1 MNLSG
6 VNLGQTQNNQ
16 SKQPLVIQ
24 QGQVLHGKINKLY
37 SDQQAEITI
46 GGQKMMAKLE
56 TSMQAGNTHFFQ
68 VSATEPELTLKM
80 VSGPIDARSS
90 VAEQTK
96 QLLDTMKIP
105 QSKEMQQLVSQ
116 LIKNE
121 IPFNKEQLMAAEQML
136 KGVKGGERAQ
146 TIEALQKIIELKLP
160 ITTDTVQAVIQGGKK
175 DGMLNLLS
183 TIEATIRA
191 DQSMPPALKAQVLAQ
206 LAKLQAPLSE
216 QTGMALLG
224 KILQARVGSSSEV
237 QQIMQQVG
245 ILQKQNNQSLSNQIF
260 AQMKPD
266 LNDSIKQLLTQNLT
280 SKSTLQNLSQQ
291 IIQHPNLSPE
301 SSKSI
306 QQAITRMTLA
316 PTVAHQ
322 TQLIQEVTTQLGQ
335 TKDSIAQLFAQLK
348 TRGQNEKAI
357 IQQLATKIAAS
368 DELTLPQKQNIIH
381 QLGQV
386 NENSVKTAFQATL
399 TAFSEQVGRTGST
412 QAMAQIGQLLGV
424 SGDEQSKLFQ
434 QLTTAFQKSASPQ
447 LQQVVQQIEMQ
458 QLQQLTGNS
467 VHAAIK
473 NTLQSLGLSLEA
485 QIAQDPTQNKLADS
499 LKSLMHAVIQDQ
511 SSSATKGMAEQ
522 FIARMNGQQLLS
534 AENGPQQQIIMQ
546 VPLQFLGKRTE
557 ATLQWT
563 GNKNKNGK
571 IDSNF
576 ARIMFYLQLENLHE
590 TVIDMQVQSRVVNLN
605 IFTEENGIKELI
617 SPLKEVLKVNLEKH
631 DYQLSGVF
639 FKKFAQQTDSV
650 KQQVEKKANAK
661 DGGLDFRI

>member
-37 SDQQAEITI
+37 PDQQAEITI

-146 TIEALQKIIELKLP
+146 TIEVLQKIIELKLP

-224 KILQARVGSSSEV
+224 KILQAKVGSSSEV

-266 LNDSIKQLLTQNLT
+266 LNNSIKQLLTQNLT

>member
-1 MNLSG
+1 M
-6 VNLGQTQNNQ
+6 NLGQVQKNQ
-16 SKQPLVIQ
+16 SNQPLVIQ

-37 SDQQAEITI
+37 PDQQAEITI

-80 VSGPIDARSS
+80 VSGPIDAKSS

-121 IPFNKEQLMAAEQML
+121 IPFNKEQLVAAEQML

-183 TIEATIRA
+183 TIEAAIRA
-191 DQSMPPALKAQVLAQ
+191 DQSMTPALKSQVLAQ

-224 KILQARVGSSSEV
+224 KILQAKVGSSSEV

-316 PTVAHQ
+316 PTAEHQ
-322 TQLIQEVTTQLGQ
+322 TQLIKEVSTQLSQ
-335 TKDSIAQLFAQLK
+335 TKETIAQLFAQLK
-348 TRGQNEKAI
+348 ASGTNDKAI
-357 IQQLATKIAAS
+357 IQQLATKIASA
-368 DELTLPQKQNIIH
+368 DDLTLTQKQNIIH

-386 NENSVKTAFQATL
+386 NENSAKSAFQATL
-399 TAFSEQVGRTGST
+399 TAFSEQVGRTGSS

-434 QLTTAFQKSASPQ
+434 QLTMAFQKASSPQ
-447 LQQVVQQIEMQ
+447 LQQVAQQIEMQ

-511 SSSATKGMAEQ
+511 SSPATKGMAEQ

-546 VPLQFLGKRTE
+546 IPLQFLGKRTE

-617 SPLKEVLKVNLEKH
+617 SPLKEALKVNLEQH

-639 FKKFAQQTDSV
+639 FKKFTQQSDSV
-650 KQQVEKKANAK
+650 KQQVIKKTDGR

>member
-37 SDQQAEITI
+37 PDQQAEITI

-224 KILQARVGSSSEV
+224 KILQAKVGSSSEV

>member
-37 SDQQAEITI
+37 PDQQAEITI

-224 KILQARVGSSSEV
+224 KILQAKVGSSSEV

-661 DGGLDFRI
+661 DGGMDFRI

>member
-1 MNLSG
+1 M
-6 VNLGQTQNNQ
+6 NLGQTQNNQ

-37 SDQQAEITI
+37 PDQQAEITI

-224 KILQARVGSSSEV
+224 KILQTKVGSSSEV

-266 LNDSIKQLLTQNLT
+266 LNESIKQLLTQNLT

>member
-6 VNLGQTQNNQ
+6 VNLGQVQKNQ
-16 SKQPLVIQ
+16 SNQPLVIQ

-37 SDQQAEITI
+37 PDQQAEITI

-80 VSGPIDARSS
+80 VSGPIDAKSS

-121 IPFNKEQLMAAEQML
+121 IPFNKEQLAAAEQML

-183 TIEATIRA
+183 TIEAAIRA
-191 DQSMPPALKAQVLAQ
+191 DQSMTPALKSQVLAQ

-224 KILQARVGSSSEV
+224 KILQAKVGSSSEV

-266 LNDSIKQLLTQNLT
+266 LNESIKHLLTQNLT

-348 TRGQNEKAI
+348 TGGQNEKAI

-434 QLTTAFQKSASPQ
+434 QLTMAFQKSASPQ

-499 LKSLMHAVIQDQ
+499 IKSLMHAVIQDQ
-511 SSSATKGMAEQ
+511 SSPATKGMAEQ

-546 VPLQFLGKRTE
+546 IPLQFLGKRTE

-617 SPLKEVLKVNLEKH
+617 SPLKEALKVNLEKH
-631 DYQLSGVF
+631 DYKLSGVF
-639 FKKFAQQTDSV
+639 FKKFAQQSDSV

>member
-1 MNLSG
+1 M
-6 VNLGQTQNNQ
+6 NLGQTQNNQ

-37 SDQQAEITI
+37 PDQQAEITI

-224 KILQARVGSSSEV
+224 KILQAKVGSSSEV

>member
-37 SDQQAEITI
+37 PDQQAEITI

-224 KILQARVGSSSEV
+224 KILQTKVGSSSEV

-266 LNDSIKQLLTQNLT
+266 LNESIKQLLTQNLT

>member
-1 MNLSG
+1 M
-6 VNLGQTQNNQ
+6 NLGQVQKNQ
-16 SKQPLVIQ
+16 SNQPLVIK

-37 SDQQAEITI
+37 PDQQAEITI

-80 VSGPIDARSS
+80 VSGPIDAKSS

-183 TIEATIRA
+183 TIEAAIRA
-191 DQSMPPALKAQVLAQ
+191 DQSMTPALKSQVLAQ

-224 KILQARVGSSSEV
+224 KILQAKVGSSSEV

-316 PTVAHQ
+316 PTAEHQ
-322 TQLIQEVTTQLGQ
+322 TQLIKEVTTQLSQ
-335 TKDSIAQLFAQLK
+335 TKETIAQLFAQLK
-348 TRGQNEKAI
+348 ASGTNDKAI
-357 IQQLATKIAAS
+357 IQQLATKIAAA
-368 DELTLPQKQNIIH
+368 DDLTLTQKQNIIH

-386 NENSVKTAFQATL
+386 NENSAKSAFQATL
-399 TAFSEQVGRTGST
+399 TAFSEQVGRTGSS

-424 SGDEQSKLFQ
+424 SGDEQTKMFQ
-434 QLTTAFQKSASPQ
+434 QLTMAFQKASSPQ
-447 LQQVVQQIEMQ
+447 LQQVAQQIEMQ

-511 SSSATKGMAEQ
+511 SSPATKGMAEQ

-546 VPLQFLGKRTE
+546 IPLQFLGKRTD

-617 SPLKEVLKVNLEKH
+617 SPLKEALKVNLEKH

-639 FKKFAQQTDSV
+639 FKKFTQQSDSV
-650 KQQVEKKANAK
+650 KQQVIKKTDGR

>member
-1 MNLSG
+1 M
-6 VNLGQTQNNQ
+6 NLGQTQNNQ

-37 SDQQAEITI
+37 PDQQAEITI

-224 KILQARVGSSSEV
+224 KILQAKVGSSSEV

-335 TKDSIAQLFAQLK
+335 TKDSIAQLFAQLFAQLK

>member
-1 MNLSG
+1 M
-6 VNLGQTQNNQ
+6 NLGQTQNNQ

-37 SDQQAEITI
+37 PDQQAEITI

-224 KILQARVGSSSEV
+224 KILQAKVGSSSEV

-661 DGGLDFRI
+661 DGGMDFRI

>member
-1 MNLSG
+1 M
-6 VNLGQTQNNQ
+6 NLGQTQNNQ

-37 SDQQAEITI
+37 PDQQAEITI

-80 VSGPIDARSS
+80 VSGPIDAKSS

-224 KILQARVGSSSEV
+224 KILQAKVGSSSEV